1 MSKEHHHVELGEPD
15 IIRDVA
21 APTTS
26 TAEYRRVSIATM
38 FGTTIEWHDYFIYA
52 LIASIVFGKLFFSGL
67 GEWNQLAAL
76 ATVGVAFFFRP
87 LGAVAMGP
95 LGDKLGRRFV
105 LVFTMVGM
113 GAATALIG
121 LLPTTQ
127 QIGVGAPILLILLRC
142 LQGFAA
148 GGQWGGA
155 AMLAVEHAP
164 HGKRGWMG
172 AYPQMG
178 VPGGMVLA
186 SAVLLILTN
195 VMSPAAFLDWGWRLP
210 FLFSII
216 LIFAGNWVRNNV
228 EDSPVFLELKE
239 AKKNATSPLKELMKT
254 DGKRVLIG
262 ALTFMGTQA
271 LGYMLVG
278 GFILGYANK
287 VGGFSVPS
295 ILLWTMVASALW
307 IVVTFAAAA
316 WSDRKGRTF
325 VYKVGYIAM
334 ALMCFP
340 IFWLVKEGVE
350 QKNLTLV
357 GLALVLIAIPEGLTY
372 GPQSAMFAEL
382 FPVRVRLSGVSI
394 AYALGAVLGGA
405 FAPTIAEYLQK
416 TYGTVVA
423 VAPYLTIV
431 ALISLTAVF
440 FVKDKSQEPLHT
452 MSGH

>member
-1 MSKEHHHVELGEPD
+1 MTQDPRAHD
-15 IIRDVA
+15 ITHDAPAQA
-21 APTTS
+21 APVATA
-26 TAEYRRVSIATM
+26 AEYRRVSIATM
-38 FGTTIEWHDYFIYA
+38 FGTTIEWYDYFIYA
-52 LIASIVFGKLFFSGL
+52 LVASIVFGKLYFSGL
-67 GEWNQLAAL
+67 GEWSQLAAL

-113 GAATALIG
+113 GVATALIG
-121 LLPTTQ
+121 ILPTTQ
-127 QIGVGAPILLILLRC
+127 QIGVAAPILLILLRC

-164 HGKRGWMG
+164 PGKRGWMG

-186 SAVLLILTN
+186 TAVLLVLTKA
-195 VMSPAAFLDWGWRLP
+195 MSPEAFAQWGWRLP
-210 FLFSII
+210 FLFSIV
-216 LIFAGNWVRNNV
+216 LIFAGAWVRNNV
-228 EDSPVFLELKE
+228 ADSPVFVELKE
-239 AKKNATSPLKELMKT
+239 AKKHATSPLRDLMRT
-254 DGKRVLIG
+254 EGKRVIVG

-278 GFILGYANK
+278 GFILGYANR

-295 ILLWTMVASALW
+295 ILLWTVAASALW
-307 IVVTFAAAA
+307 IVCTFFAAA
-316 WSDRKGRTF
+316 WSDRAGRTF
-325 VYKVGYIAM
+325 VYKVGYVIM
-334 ALMCFP
+334 ALLCFP
-340 IFWLVKEGVE
+340 IFWLVMQGVE
-350 QKNLTLV
+350 QQNLTLV
-357 GLALVLIAIPEGLTY
+357 GIALLLIAIPEGLTY

-382 FPVRVRLSGVSI
+382 FPVHVRLSGVSI

-416 TYGTVVA
+416 TFGTVVA
-423 VAPYLTIV
+423 VAPYLIIV
-431 ALISLTAVF
+431 SLISLAAVF
-440 FVKDKSQEPLHT
+440 MVKDRSKEPLEH
-452 MSGH
+452 MSGL

>member
-1 MSKEHHHVELGEPD
+1 MSREHHHAELGDPD
-15 IIRDVA
+15 IYHDVP

-26 TAEYRRVSIATM
+26 AEEYRRVSIATM
-38 FGTTIEWHDYFIYA
+38 FGTTIEWYDYFIYA
-52 LIASIVFGKLFFSGL
+52 LVAATVFAQLFFSGL
-67 GEWNQLAAL
+67 GEWSQLASL

-87 LGAVAMGP
+87 LGAVLMGP
-95 LGDKLGRRFV
+95 LGDRLGRRFV

-121 LLPTTQ
+121 ILPTTQ
-127 QIGVGAPILLILLRC
+127 QIGVAAPVLLILLRC

-178 VPGGMVLA
+178 VPGGMLLA
-186 SAVLLILTN
+186 TAVLLILTN
-195 VMSPAAFLDWGWRLP
+195 VMSNEAFLEWGWRLP

-228 EDSPVFLELKE
+228 SDSPVFLELKE
-239 AKKNATSPLKELMKT
+239 AKERATAPLRELMRS

-278 GFILGYANK
+278 GFLLGYAVR
-287 VGGFSVPS
+287 VGRFSTPS
-295 ILLWTMVASALW
+295 VLVWVAIASFLW
-307 IVVTFAAAA
+307 IIVTFAAAA
-316 WSDRKGRTF
+316 WSDKKGRTF
-325 VYKVGYIAM
+325 VYKVGYISM
-334 ALMCFP
+334 ALLCFP
-340 IFWLVKEGVE
+340 IFWLVMEGVE
-350 QKNLTLV
+350 QRNLTLV
-357 GLALVLIAIPEGLTY
+357 GLGLVLIAIPEGLTY

-416 TYGTVVA
+416 TFNTVVA
-423 VAPYLTIV
+423 VAPYLIVV

-440 FVKDKSQEPLHT
+440 FVKDRSQEPLHT

>member
-1 MSKEHHHVELGEPD
+1 MSREHHHAELGDPD
-15 IIRDVA
+15 IYRDVP

-26 TAEYRRVSIATM
+26 TSEYRRVSIATM
-38 FGTTIEWHDYFIYA
+38 FGTTIEWYDYFIYA
-52 LIASIVFGKLFFSGL
+52 LVAATVFANLFFSGL
-67 GEWNQLAAL
+67 GEWSQLAAL

-87 LGAVAMGP
+87 LGAVLMGP
-95 LGDKLGRRFV
+95 LGDRLGRRFV

-121 LLPTTQ
+121 ILPTTQ
-127 QIGVGAPILLILLRC
+127 QIGVAAPILLILLRC

-178 VPGGMVLA
+178 VPGGMLLA
-186 SAVLLILTN
+186 TAVLLILTN
-195 VMSPAAFLDWGWRLP
+195 IMSPEAFLDWGWRLP
-210 FLFSII
+210 FLFSIV

-228 EDSPVFLELKE
+228 SDSPVFVELKE
-239 AKKNATSPLKELMKT
+239 AKARATAPLRELMRS

-278 GFILGYANK
+278 GFLLGYAVR
-287 VGGFSVPS
+287 VGGFSTPS
-295 ILLWTMVASALW
+295 VLLWVAAASFLW
-307 IVVTFAAAA
+307 IIVTFAAAA

-325 VYKVGYIAM
+325 VYKVGYVSM
-334 ALMCFP
+334 ALLCYP
-340 IFWLVKEGVE
+340 IFWLVMEGVD
-350 QKNLTLV
+350 QKNLLLV
-357 GLALVLIAIPEGLTY
+357 GLGLVLIAIPEGLTY

-416 TYGTVVA
+416 TFNTVVA
-423 VAPYLTIV
+423 VAPYLIVV

-440 FVKDKSQEPLHT
+440 FVKDRSQEPLHT